1 MTHARM
7 LALTLSLTAG
17 TALAQPPAERE
28 SPPDRPREGLM
39 DPEALASRLE
49 KRLAESKKTQDQL
62 QTAIDRLK
70 GGATPA
76 DAMRDLDLLGRG
88 MWNERSEGP
97 RRTDGEMDPPDGPR
111 EGPGREGGRPG
122 DGRRDGGG
130 RGMGGPPQPMTD
142 EAREWATTFLRTNLP
157 TIATRMDALRQT
169 DPNVAD
175 AMLGRLIPKLR
186 DVERA
191 QEKEPD
197 LAKLRLDELR
207 TGIYS
212 LEAIRTF
219 RKARELPASDA
230 TREGRVAEATKSLR
244 AVLVEQHDVRLR
256 LQAHEIQALT
266 KRLDSLR
273 AELERKQNA
282 GNAQV
287 DEMLKRIT
295 ESGDGPDGAPLG
307 RPDGRP
313 EGGPPGEK
321 RRKPD

>member
-1 MTHARM
+1 MMHARL
-7 LALTLSLTAG
+7 LALTLLIAAG
-17 TALAQPPAERE
+17 SAVAQPPAGGAQ
-28 SPPDRPREGLM
+28 PPDRPRESLM
-39 DPEALASRLE
+39 DPKALTARLE
-49 KRLAESKKTQDQL
+49 RRLAETTKTQDQL
-62 QTAIDRLK
+62 RTAIERLK

-88 MWNERSEGP
+88 MWNERGEGP
-97 RRTDGEMDPPDGPR
+97 RRGEGEMEPPDGPR
-111 EGPGREGGRPG
+111 DGPGREGGRPG
-122 DGRRDGGG
+122 DGRRDGG

-142 EAREWATTFLRTNLP
+142 EAREWATTFLRSHLP
-157 TIATRMDALRQT
+157 TIATRMDAMRQT
-169 DPNVAD
+169 DPGVAD

-186 DVERA
+186 EVERA

-207 TGIYS
+207 TGIAA

-230 TREGRVAEATKSLR
+230 TREAKVADATKSLR

-266 KRLDSLR
+266 HRLENLR
-273 AELERKQNA
+273 AELDRKRGA
-282 GNAQV
+282 GESQV

-295 ESGDGPDGAPLG
+295 ESPDGGPMG
-307 RPDGRP
+307 GQHGHP